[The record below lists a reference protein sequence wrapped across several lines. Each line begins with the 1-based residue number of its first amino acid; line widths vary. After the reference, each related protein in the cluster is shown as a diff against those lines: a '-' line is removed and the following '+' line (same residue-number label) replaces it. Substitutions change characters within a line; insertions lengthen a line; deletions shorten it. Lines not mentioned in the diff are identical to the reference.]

1 MKTMLLLVALIM
13 LIVSACTNGPAD
25 ASQFKG
31 TMMPASIPAPNFTFT
46 DAEGQEVQLSDYLG
60 QIVLLYFGYTFCP
73 DVCPT
78 TLSDLKRVQNQVD
91 ESGENVQMIMITVDP
106 ERDTPDKI
114 AEYVAHFH
122 PTFVGLSGTKKAIDE
137 AADGYGVY
145 YEKHEGTP
153 ATGYLVDHTA
163 RVFVIEPDGTHRLSF
178 GFGTPVEDIVADL
191 RLLLRDM

>member
-1 MKTMLLLVALIM
+1 
-13 LIVSACTNGPAD
+13 
-25 ASQFKG
+25 
-31 TMMPASIPAPNFTFT
+31 
-46 DAEGQEVQLSDYLG
+46 
-60 QIVLLYFGYTFCP
+60 
-73 DVCPT
+73 
-78 TLSDLKRVQNQVD
+78 VD
-91 ESGENVQMIMITVDP
+91 ESGENVQVIMITVDP